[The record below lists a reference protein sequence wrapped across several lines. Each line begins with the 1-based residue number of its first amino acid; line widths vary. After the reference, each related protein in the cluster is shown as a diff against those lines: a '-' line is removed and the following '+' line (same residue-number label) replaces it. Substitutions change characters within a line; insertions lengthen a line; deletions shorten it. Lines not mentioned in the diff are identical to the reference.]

1 MSGRPEALEDWLSHP
16 GRIWNRIPDDIRGQI
31 VELAL
36 EEAELSPRELAVR
49 FSDSRGYFVSE
60 ATVYRL
66 LKAHAL
72 ITSPADVLARIA
84 GHPVQKLDE
93 LMPWN
98 WRKPNSVHDA
108 MAA

>member
-60 ATVYRL
+60 ATQSTCKRRRQTPSVKRSESL
-66 LKAHAL
+66 VAPK
-72 ITSPADVLARIA
+72 
-84 GHPVQKLDE
+84 
-93 LMPWN
+93 
-98 WRKPNSVHDA
+98 RKYIGR
-108 MAA
+108 